1 MLKLPTFLLG
11 LSFELLFLTN
21 VSQTESF
28 KIPSTKSI
36 RWQLNSEPDD
46 CVYNEI
52 DEVTELQD
60 YFPTS
65 GIETFVST
73 IASRRMLLPSEYELS
88 FMTYPVLKDQY
99 RRKKWPE
106 RELVASEDV
115 EK

>member
-1 MLKLPTFLLG
+1 MKFPIFLCG
-11 LSFELLFLTN
+11 QCFVLLFFANL
-21 VSQTESF
+21 SQTESL
-28 KIPSTKSI
+28 KILSMKSI
-36 RWQLNSEPDD
+36 KWQLNSETDG
-46 CVYNEI
+46 YMYSEI

-65 GIETFVST
+65 GIETFLST

-106 RELVASEDV
+106 RELEASEDV

>member
-1 MLKLPTFLLG
+1 MKFPRFLCG
-11 LSFELLFLTN
+11 ICFVLLIN
-21 VSQTESF
+21 VSRVSSF
-28 KIPSTKSI
+28 KILSNKI
-36 RWQLNSEPDD
+36 IKGQCNSKPDD
-46 CVYNEI
+46 YLFDEI
-52 DEVTELQD
+52 DEVPELQD

-73 IASRRMLLPSEYELS
+73 IASRRILLPSEYELS

-106 RELVASEDV
+106 RELEASEDV

>member
-1 MLKLPTFLLG
+1 MKKFPICFV
-11 LSFELLFLTN
+11 LLFFANL
-21 VSQTESF
+21 SQTESL
-28 KIPSTKSI
+28 KILSTKSI
-36 RWQLNSEPDD
+36 KWQLNSETND
-46 CVYNEI
+46 YMHNEI